1 MTTNINVNLLTVTPQ
16 RNVNTLVQGSTI
28 ASSNGPLSE
37 VLNNQAIRTVKG
49 AVLFPATGGTGTAVV
64 LNNYDGSPLCFASGD
79 IVVAMALANANSAY
93 AASAPSNFP
102 NSFTGVSGTGGT
114 DVRFY
119 TADKPTLN
127 PATQLWVNGTT
138 RDALTPAVDLGTL
151 YPSPGLPP
159 NATNDPPTS
168 ATNPPVAINVTLSG
182 TGGIG
187 TEGNTYPSSTWM
199 NCAYTHIPSIPG
211 NSYGVNITMLVINSH
226 LAQ

>member
-16 RNVNTLVQGSTI
+16 RNVNTLVQGSKI

-64 LNNYDGSPLCFASGD
+64 LNNYDGSPLSFASGD
-79 IVVAMALANANSAY
+79 IVVAMALSNASSAY
-93 AASAPSNFP
+93 AASTPSNFP
-102 NSFTGVSGTGGT
+102 NSFTGVSGGT
-114 DVRFY
+114 TVLFS
-119 TADKPTLN
+119 TADNPTLI

-138 RDALTPAVDLGTL
+138 RNALTHSINLGNL

-159 NATNDPPTS
+159 TYM
-168 ATNPPVAINVTLSG
+168 TNPPVALNVTLSG
-182 TGGIG
+182 TDGIG
-187 TEGNTYPSSTWM
+187 TQGNSHPNAVWM
-199 NCAYTHIPSIPG
+199 NCAYAGIPSNAG
-211 NSYGVNITMLVINSH
+211 NSHAVNITMLVINPN

>member
-64 LNNYDGSPLCFASGD
+64 INNYDGSPVSFASGD
-79 IVVAMALANANSAY
+79 IVVAMALSNASSAY

-102 NSFTGVSGTGGT
+102 NSFTGVSGTGVT

-138 RDALTPAVDLGTL
+138 RDAITPVVDLGAL
-151 YPSPGLPP
+151 YPNPGLPP
-159 NATNDPPTS
+159 TS
-168 ATNPPVAINVTLSG
+168 TTNPPVSLNITLSG
-182 TGGIG
+182 SGGIG
-187 TEGNTYPSSTWM
+187 TQANTYPNAIYM
-199 NCAYTHIPSIPG
+199 NAAYTDIPSIPG
-211 NSYGVNITMLVINSH
+211 NSYGVNITMLVINPH

>member
-1 MTTNINVNLLTVTPQ
+1 MTTNINTNLLTVTPQ

-64 LNNYDGSPLCFASGD
+64 LNNYDGSPLCFTSGD

-93 AASAPSNFP
+93 SPSAPSNFP
-102 NSFTGVSGTGGT
+102 NSFTGVSGTGVT

-159 NATNDPPTS
+159 TS
-168 ATNPPVAINVTLSG
+168 GTNPPVALNVTLSG
-182 TGGIG
+182 AGGIA
-187 TEGNTYPSSTWM
+187 TEGNTNKNAVYM
-199 NCAYTHIPSIPG
+199 NCAYTHIPSIHG